1 MATPADQSASRLVF
15 ADWVRILAFGLLVLY
30 HAGMYYVT
38 WDWHIKSPHASAVL
52 EPWMRLVSPW
62 RMDLLFLVSGVA
74 TSFMLRRNGAGGA
87 LLGARAK
94 RLLIPLAFGMLVIVP
109 PQSYLEVLH
118 KYGFAGDYADFMRL
132 YLTGYGGFCGGRGGC
147 LILPTW
153 NHLWFL
159 PYLFAYTL
167 LAWAMLRAW
176 PELPDRLARALP
188 GVLRGAWL
196 FVLPIGLLAASLAL
210 LIGRFP
216 VTHALVDDWF
226 AHAQY
231 FAFFAL
237 GIVLA
242 RTPVIWQRMQQVRW
256 LALAIGL
263 SGWALL
269 VSGLLVLPESGSAAR
284 LLRMVVYSTV
294 QWCGVLAAFGFAHRH
309 LNRDSALRRYLTDAV
324 FPVYI
329 LHQTLTILLARALA
343 PADLPPAAEG
353 LLLVAGTFT
362 LSFAGYE
369 CVRRVRWARP
379 LFGLKPEVAKPFAE
393 QRNMTRIYADR
404 RADQRGS

>member
-1 MATPADQSASRLVF
+1 MSTIAAQPSQRLVF

-30 HAGMYYVT
+30 HVGMYYVT
-38 WDWHIKSPHASAVL
+38 WDWHIKSPHAGAAL

-74 TSFMLRRNGAGGA
+74 TSFMLRRNGADGA

-94 RLLIPLAFGMLVIVP
+94 RLLIPLAFGMLAIVP
-109 PQSYLEVLH
+109 PQSYFEVMH
-118 KYGFAGDYADFMRL
+118 KHGFAGDYVDFMRL

-159 PYLFAYTL
+159 SYLFVYTL
-167 LAWAMLRAW
+167 LAWAMLRVR
-176 PELPDRLARALP
+176 PDLPDRLARALP

-196 FVLPIGLLAASLAL
+196 FVVPIGLLAVSLAL

-242 RTPVIWQRMQQVRW
+242 RTPVVWQRMQQVRW
-256 LALAIGL
+256 FALAIGL
-263 SGWALL
+263 GGWALL
-269 VSGLLVLPESGSAAR
+269 VSGLLVLPEFGSAAR
-284 LLRMVVYSTV
+284 LLRFGVYSTV

-309 LNRDSALRRYLTDAV
+309 LNRDGALRRYLTDAV

-343 PADLPPAAEG
+343 PADLAPAAEG
-353 LLLVAGTFT
+353 LLLVAGTFA

-369 CVRRVRWARP
+369 CVRRVPWARP
-379 LFGLKPEVAKPFAE
+379 LFGLKPEGGKAQA
-393 QRNMTRIYADR
+393 QREDTTRMS
-404 RADQRGS
+404 ADQRGS